1 MADTKTSVITKED
14 LSFKMAAS
22 RGFMFGAA
30 LAVCFLVTTLTGL
43 VSYTYLKKQGE
54 RLTHYNR
61 PSTRHLLQKQHASQ
75 MDNQVAD
82 SRCNCS
88 RKALVFANAIPK
100 GEKEDVLQRKKKELL
115 KYRKRTESARE
126 TLLFANGSV
135 PLSYPTQG
143 LAVVPEG
150 VIEIPGLEVVDNSE
164 NEEYQV
170 QLNTSHYGVL
180 DVTETLSGVQ
190 VDGRRTTCLI
200 MRSSSLVL
208 LNRQLQT
215 VVYVNTV
222 YDIDARDLVH
232 FSYLNYQAT
241 FSIRIRV
248 RKSPRLYDPGK
259 DNDIN
264 NKVTII
270 TKTFL
275 RYPSVKA
282 LLNSTRMFYP
292 KIRIVI
298 ADDSRPVEDLQ
309 AENTDH
315 YVMPFGAG
323 WFGGRNLALSQVTT
337 PYFLWVD
344 DDYVF
349 VNDTKLEK
357 FVEVLD
363 NTNLDL
369 VSGRV
374 GNRNLMYSKLSI
386 LPGDDHGDCL
396 VQGHGHYGRVPGY
409 PHCYLTPKVTNFYM
423 GRTDKVRAVGFDP
436 TYSRYGHT
444 EFFVDAMG
452 RLRMA
457 ACEGVRID
465 HKSSR
470 NKDYNK
476 FRRGGGVSGNYR
488 NIIMRRQYFK
498 DNIHCWIKP

>member
-1 MADTKTSVITKED
+1 
-14 LSFKMAAS
+14 MAAS
-22 RGFMFGAA
+22 RRFVFGAA
-30 LAVCFLVTTLTGL
+30 FAMCLLVATLTGI
-43 VSYTYLKKQGE
+43 VSYTYVKKSVEIKTPYSQP
-54 RLTHYNR
+54 L
-61 PSTRHLLQKQHASQ
+61 RHLLQKKPIQKLN
-75 MDNQVAD
+75 DQVAD

-88 RKALVFANAIPK
+88 KRALVFANAILK
-100 GEKEDVLQRKKKELL
+100 GEKEEMLQRKKEEIR
-115 KYRKRTESARE
+115 KYRLRTESAADM
-126 TLLFANGSV
+126 LLFANGSV

-143 LAVVPEG
+143 VTVVPEG
-150 VIEIPGLEVVDNSE
+150 VIEIPGLKLVDNVE
-164 NEEYQV
+164 NKEYQV
-170 QLNTSHYGVL
+170 QLNTSQYGVL
-180 DVTETLSGVQ
+180 DVTLTLPDVQ
-190 VDGRRTTCLI
+190 VDGRRTASLS
-200 MRSSSLVL
+200 MRSSSLDL

-222 YDIDARDLVH
+222 YDIDATDL
-232 FSYLNYQAT
+232 
-241 FSIRIRV
+241 
-248 RKSPRLYDPGK
+248 

-275 RYPSVKA
+275 RYPSVRA
-282 LLNSTRMFYP
+282 LINSTRMFYP
-292 KIRIVI
+292 NIRVII

-349 VNDTKLEK
+349 TKETKLEN

-369 VSGRV
+369 VSGSV
-374 GNRNLMYSKLSI
+374 GNRKLMYSKLSI
-386 LPGDDHGDCL
+386 LPGDEHGDCL
-396 VQGHGHYGRVPGY
+396 VQGRGHYGRVPGY
-409 PHCYLTPKVTNFYM
+409 PHCYLTPKVTNFYL
-423 GRTDKVRAVGFDP
+423 GRTDAVRAVGFDP

-465 HKSSR
+465 HRQTR
-470 NKDYNK
+470 NKEFNK
-476 FRRGGGVSGNYR
+476 FRRGGGVSGSYR

-498 DNIHCWIKP
+498 DNLKCWIKS

>member
-1 MADTKTSVITKED
+1 MRNTIRQHEFKGDTM
-14 LSFKMAAS
+14 FKMAAS
-22 RGFMFGAA
+22 RIFVFGAA
-30 LAVCFLVTTLTGL
+30 FAMCVFVATLTGI
-43 VSYTYLKKQGE
+43 VSYTYVRKNVELKTPYSK
-54 RLTHYNR
+54 
-61 PSTRHLLQKQHASQ
+61 PTRHLLQTQPIQQLS
-75 MDNQVAD
+75 DQVVD

-88 RKALVFANAIPK
+88 KRALVFANAIPK
-100 GEKEDVLQRKKKELL
+100 DEKEEVLQRKKQELR
-115 KYRKRTESARE
+115 KYRLRTESAAD

-143 LAVVPEG
+143 VTVVPEG
-150 VIEIPGLEVVDNSE
+150 VVEIPGLNVAGNTE
-164 NEEYQV
+164 NDEYQV
-170 QLNTSHYGVL
+170 KLNTSYYGVL
-180 DVTETLSGVQ
+180 DVTETLPEVQ
-190 VDGRRTTCLI
+190 VDGRRTTCLS

-222 YDIDARDLVH
+222 YDIDGTDLVH
-232 FSYLNYQAT
+232 FSYLDYQAT
-241 FSIRIRV
+241 FPIRIRV

-259 DNDIN
+259 DNDIH

-282 LLNSTRMFYP
+282 LINSTRMFYP
-292 KIRIVI
+292 NIRVII

-349 VNDTKLEK
+349 TKETKLEN

-369 VSGRV
+369 VSGSV
-374 GNRNLMYSKLSI
+374 GNRKLMYSKLSI
-386 LPGDDHGDCL
+386 LPGDEHGDCL
-396 VQGHGHYGRVPGY
+396 VQGSGHYGRVPGY

-423 GRTDKVRAVGFDP
+423 GRTDAVRAVGFDP

-470 NKDYNK
+470 NTDYNK

-498 DNIHCWIKP
+498 DNIKCWIKA